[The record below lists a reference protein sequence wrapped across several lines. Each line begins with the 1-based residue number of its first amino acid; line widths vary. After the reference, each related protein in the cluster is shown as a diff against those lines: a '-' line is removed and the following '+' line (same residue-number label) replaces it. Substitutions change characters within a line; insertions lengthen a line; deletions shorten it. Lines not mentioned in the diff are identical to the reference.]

1 MEMEKMTTALQQAI
15 AEAQRIAMV
24 RKHQTIDVAHLWKIF
39 LQPDSFA
46 RNFYIDSGVAID
58 AFESAVDKELDKSVV
73 IEGTSVQYG
82 QTFSQNLYNLFLEA
96 DRKRSELK
104 DDFIATDTV
113 LLSLMT
119 LKNHPLTKFLVNLGL
134 TEKIIA
140 EKIKDMRG
148 GDRVTSQ
155 NQEDQYEALEKY
167 GIDLVQAVRS
177 GKQDPVIGRDEEI
190 RDVIRILSRKT
201 KNNPILIGEPGVG
214 KTAIVEGLAQRIVKK
229 DVPDNLKDK
238 TIFSLDMGSLI
249 AGAKY
254 RGEFEERLK
263 AVLKEVKKSDGR
275 IILFIDEIHTIV
287 GAGKPRGVWMPAI
300 C

>member
-104 DDFIATDTV
+104 DDFVSTDTV

-119 LKNHPLTKFLVNLGL
+119 LKNHPLTKFLGNQGI
-134 TEKIIA
+134 TEKMIA
-140 EKIKDMRG
+140 VKIK
-148 GDRVTSQ
+148 
-155 NQEDQYEALEKY
+155 
-167 GIDLVQAVRS
+167 
-177 GKQDPVIGRDEEI
+177 
-190 RDVIRILSRKT
+190 
-201 KNNPILIGEPGVG
+201 
-214 KTAIVEGLAQRIVKK
+214 
-229 DVPDNLKDK
+229 
-238 TIFSLDMGSLI
+238 
-249 AGAKY
+249 
-254 RGEFEERLK
+254 
-263 AVLKEVKKSDGR
+263 
-275 IILFIDEIHTIV
+275 
-287 GAGKPRGVWMPAI
+287 
-300 C
+300 